1 MKLSW
6 RVHIF
11 ESLQLEG
18 SYVGD
23 VPYTILSGANLKLK
37 WAHMPY
43 CKVSVLNYTYV
54 CVCVELCVSLWK
66 LNGCSISQ
74 EFLDKEELSL
84 AQFIP

>member
-1 MKLSW
+1 MSW

-18 SYVGD
+18 SYIGD
-23 VPYTILSGANLKLK
+23 FAYTILSGTNLELK
-37 WAHMPY
+37 VGSY
-43 CKVSVLNYTYV
+43 VTCKVCVLNYTYV

-66 LNGCSISQ
+66 LNGCSLSS
-74 EFLDKEELSL
+74 ELLAKEELSL